1 MMIGNEM
8 QNSTNFK
15 VIVNHDNIPLT
26 NSVKYLGVILD
37 NKLTW
42 QPHIEQISV
51 KLSRASGMIFKLR
64 HYVPLS
70 TLKLIYYSVLFGIEN
85 FLVDLHKH
93 VENIKVSNPNTS
105 VNSNATSLSS
115 VFELALNKHAPL
127 RPMSR
132 REKRLSQKPWI
143 SKGILKSIKTKNKLF
158 RIHYGSNDLD
168 KNFFINNS

>member
-1 MMIGNEM
+1 MVE
-8 QNSTNFK
+8 
-15 VIVNHDNIPLT
+15 
-26 NSVKYLGVILD
+26 
-37 NKLTW
+37 
-42 QPHIEQISV
+42 IE
-51 KLSRASGMIFKLR
+51 
-64 HYVPLS
+64 
-70 TLKLIYYSVLFGIEN
+70 TLKHPVLRKPSYKRSMKNFDIEN

-93 VENIKVSNPNTS
+93 VENINVSNPNTS

-158 RIHYGSNDLD
+158 ETHYSSNDPD
-168 KNFFINNS
+168 KKLFYKQFLNKLTHIKSLTKRCYYENLIK